1 MSDKITYYRK
11 NWGIMLNRAKEYY
24 ENKKRK
30 IKKGSKKEYYENKNE
45 RLKKQARDKCRRL
58 SEEKKYIKK

>member
-1 MSDKITYYRK
+1 
-11 NWGIMLNRAKEYY
+11 MLNRAKEYY

-30 IKKGSKKEYYENKNE
+30 IKKGSKKEYHENKNE
-45 RLKKQARDKCRRL
+45 RLKKQARDKYRRL

>member
-1 MSDKITYYRK
+1 
-11 NWGIMLNRAKEYY
+11 MLNRTKEYY

-30 IKKGSKKEYYENKNE
+30 IKKGSKKEYHENKNE
-45 RLKKQARDKCRRL
+45 RLKKQAGDKYRRL